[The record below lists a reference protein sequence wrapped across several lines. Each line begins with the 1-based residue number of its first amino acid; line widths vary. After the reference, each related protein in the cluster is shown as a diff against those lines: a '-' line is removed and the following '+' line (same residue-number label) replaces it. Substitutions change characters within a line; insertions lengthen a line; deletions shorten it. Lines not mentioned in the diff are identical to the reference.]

1 MESRGHWR
9 TLQKLTLGLTF
20 TSMNLGLIGGLWD
33 PSTNFAI
40 CRKNIPVFLGGARG
54 TLTNFRTRKKGAIQW
69 RHKSTF
75 VTWPRHWANSHEQKG
90 RKEWTVWGEFTRRL
104 KNLRWR
110 NWGLK
115 DEQWFQQFFEKLL
128 RPIERSKLFMNHVLK
143 SRFVPWSSASLRMNP
158 WVATWGG
165 CENDGPNSRLA
176 CRMGILDP
184 KFDALIWFAEEM
196 PCHVETAD
204 SRDIPRT
211 SAHAQLHGTDWRM
224 AWF

>member
-1 MESRGHWR
+1 MVSFTNLHHASLTNFPFANLGVHWR
-9 TLQKLTLGLTF
+9 VWGVLDGISRPL
-20 TSMNLGLIGGLWD
+20 
-33 PSTNFAI
+33 TNFAKI
-40 CRKNIPVFLGGARG
+40 DFGAYIYINEFGVDRWTLGSIDKFCHLQKKNIPVFLGGARG

-165 CENDGPNSRLA
+165 KKCTRSPILLYSVYLLA
-176 CRMGILDP
+176 KKEKNFSMVI
-184 KFDALIWFAEEM
+184 
-196 PCHVETAD
+196 
-204 SRDIPRT
+204 
-211 SAHAQLHGTDWRM
+211 
-224 AWF
+224 